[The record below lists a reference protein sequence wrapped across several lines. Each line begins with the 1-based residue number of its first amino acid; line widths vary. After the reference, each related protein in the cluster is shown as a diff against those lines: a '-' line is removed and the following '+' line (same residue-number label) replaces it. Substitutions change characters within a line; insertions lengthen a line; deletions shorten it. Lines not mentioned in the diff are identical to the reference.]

1 MMPATVRNITATE
14 APELFRAFADQ
25 TRLRLLNILREGEIS
40 VCDLCE
46 VLDESQPK
54 VSRHLAYLRRVGLV
68 SVRQQGKWK
77 YHGIERKLGAL
88 QKRLIA
94 CVGSCLG
101 EFAPL
106 AEDRARLK
114 ELLNCG
120 GDCDQG
126 AR

>member
-1 MMPATVRNITATE
+1 MTCGADENETVAE

-25 TRLRLLNILREGEIS
+25 TRLRLLNLLREGEIC

-46 VLDESQPK
+46 VLEESQPK
-54 VSRHLAYLRRVGLV
+54 ISRHLAYLRRVGLV

-77 YHGIERKLGAL
+77 YYSVEPNLAAL
-88 QKRLIA
+88 QQRLIT

-101 EFAPL
+101 ELPPL
-106 AEDRARLK
+106 VEDKERLR
-114 ELLNCG
+114 ELLSCSDDCG
-120 GDCDQG
+120 QQ